1 MLLSIVIPSTCVL
14 PGYFSLPAHAE
25 RDDVIDHF
33 FHLGL
38 GYSEILMCLFL
49 LHGIC
54 LSIRQL
60 KRILRCRG
68 LGRRANRTDPRQV
81 CEAIEEELR
90 GSGSTI
96 GYRQMTQ
103 RLVVDH
109 ELVVGKET

>member
-1 MLLSIVIPSTCVL
+1 MHT
-14 PGYFSLPAHAE
+14 
-25 RDDVIDHF
+25 
-33 FHLGL
+33 
-38 GYSEILMCLFL
+38 
-49 LHGIC
+49 LHT
-54 LSIRQL
+54 

-109 ELVVGKET
+109 GLVVGKETVRELMKILKKSVRPTCNFFVL